1 MADSGQRGEGLS
13 LYHIILQISLMC
25 VVLHL
30 WSSPLIQPLKL
41 MVVLFHE
48 ISHGLVA
55 LATGGKVLSIWIAP
69 NEGGGCETEGGM
81 PLLIVSAGYLG
92 SMFFGGMILYLSRLR
107 GFVPVVYG
115 MLTLVLGAA
124 TMTVLKDSYS
134 RTFAF
139 ALAGTFVGLG
149 FLVPGV
155 LGGIVLRTI
164 GTMSCLYSILDIYQD
179 ILAVGPGTSVQN
191 DAVVFAQL
199 SGTSPEI
206 VGAAW
211 LGVSVAYFLVV
222 LKVTLSGAPAGAPAV
237 KSPQPATG

>member
-25 VVLHL
+25 VVLDL
-30 WSSPLIQPLKL
+30 WSSPLIQRLKL

-48 ISHGLVA
+48 LSHGLVA

-124 TMTVLKDSYS
+124 TMTVFKDSYS

-149 FLVPGV
+149 FLLPGV
-155 LGGIVLRTI
+155 LGGIVLRII

-179 ILAVGPGTSVQN
+179 ILAGGPGASVQN

-206 VGAAW
+206 VGVTW
-211 LGVSVAYFLVV
+211 LGISIVYFLVV
-222 LKVTLSGAPAGAPAV
+222 LKVTLSNVPSTAPTL